1 VLPQTIQL
9 TVRQTD
15 NGPIV
20 DCGNGVYLKEYL
32 QVRDIKQVVQ
42 LLGMKNKIDL
52 YMQDNPAKSIK
63 DRYSLY
69 NRAVFSITHVPQ
81 RSFVKLV
88 QGKLFQAFVKPIPE
102 KIKMRLCFGPGG
114 VLSTRRIKAV
124 HKTLPLLIQAVEDGQ
139 DNILPYILH
148 FKKPPDELK
157 KLFGKGL
164 WKQVCALSFS
174 RNKAIVSYISGH
186 PFRDSYD
193 IPKQEVE
200 RIRNAIA
207 LPTTLITHFVSKYHD
222 GEEMIYAKLHCKGQ
236 WGAQK
241 VLQDIFTIYRDT
253 ADMRKRYD
261 NKDSKGM
268 LEWSVKRLK
277 AEHEAYIK
285 RSFLERYSDKPFE
298 WSENLLIGQFSYKD
312 FEVTPL
318 LSEMAI
324 GVEGQAMQHCVGM
337 YAGKAAKG
345 EYLVFSV
352 KKDGERFSTIGLRML
367 LGGRAETFYKPHVA
381 FDQHY
386 MRFNQPVEDK
396 VANEIPPF
404 IIQSILKS

>member
-1 VLPQTIQL
+1 MLPQTIQL

-32 QVRDIKQVVQ
+32 QVRDIKHVVQ

-63 DRYSLY
+63 DRYALY

-102 KIKMRLCFGPGG
+102 KIKLKLCFGPGG
-114 VLSTRRIKAV
+114 ALSTRRIKAV
-124 HKTLPLLIQAVEDGQ
+124 HKALPLLVQAVEDKQ

-148 FKKPPDELK
+148 FNKPPEELK

-164 WKQVCALSFS
+164 WKQVCGISFS
-174 RNKAIVSYISGH
+174 RNKAIVSYIDGQPVSAASD
-186 PFRDSYD
+186 RDKFY
-193 IPKQEVE
+193 V
-200 RIRNAIA
+200 AIIKRA
-207 LPTTLITHFVSKYHD
+207 IEIPTTLLNHFVSKYHSGD
-222 GEEMIYAKLHCKGQ
+222 ELLYAKLHCKGQ
-236 WGAQK
+236 WGVSK

-261 NKDSKGM
+261 GKDSAGM
-268 LEWSVKRLK
+268 LAWSVKRLK
-277 AEHEAYIK
+277 TEHEAYIK
-285 RSFLERYSDKPFE
+285 RSFLEKYSDRPFDWAE
-298 WSENLLIGQFSYKD
+298 KLNIGQFSYKG

-318 LSEMAI
+318 LSEMEI
-324 GVEGQAMQHCVGM
+324 GVEGQSMQHCVGM
-337 YAGKAAKG
+337 YAKRSADGH
-345 EYLVFSV
+345 YLVFSV
-352 KKDGERFSTIGLRML
+352 KKDEMRYSTIGLRMSM
-367 LGGRAETFYKPHVA
+367 GTDWSTSVA

-386 MRFNQPVEDK
+386 MKYNQYVEDEI
-396 VANEIPPF
+396 ANEIPSF
-404 IIQSILKS
+404 IIQSILKSQ